1 MIIGELEVIAIL
13 IEGMGLE
20 TVIRMINEILI
31 EKASIATIEMIRSPE
46 VMRIVE
52 IQLLLQ

>member
-1 MIIGELEVIAIL
+1 MIIVELEVIAIL

-31 EKASIATIEMIRSPE
+31 EEASLATIEMIRSPE
-46 VMRIVE
+46 MMRIVE
-52 IQLLLQ
+52 IQLLLL

>member
-1 MIIGELEVIAIL
+1 MIIVELAVIAIL

-20 TVIRMINEILI
+20 IVRRMINEILI
-31 EKASIATIEMIRSPE
+31 EEASLATIEMIRSPE